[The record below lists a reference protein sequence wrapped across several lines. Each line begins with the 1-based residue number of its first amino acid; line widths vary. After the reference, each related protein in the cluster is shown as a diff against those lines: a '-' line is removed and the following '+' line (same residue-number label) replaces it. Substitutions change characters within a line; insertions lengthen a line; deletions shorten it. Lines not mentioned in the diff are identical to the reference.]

1 MEVAYSSKIL
11 EPTHQTTRCHIPEE
25 GKLHSDILPV
35 GLNIIQSSH
44 SMWWTDLLHFSQIFG
59 CRTVLKW

>member
-11 EPTHQTTRCHIPEE
+11 EPTHQTTWCQNPEE

-35 GLNIIQSSH
+35 GSNIIQSSRN
-44 SMWWTDLLHFSQIFG
+44 MW
-59 CRTVLKW
+59 